1 VSAASQNV
9 PAIAHLPEPKPNSYQ
24 YSQNF
29 IDLPDIASPNDI
41 QNLLNYDEAYRRQIE
56 NDLILKEA
64 HEHLKGKLELQK
76 KQQAAA
82 FDLHQLALAE
92 KFSPL
97 RIIVPD
103 EEHTEVSFKLLLFKK
118 PINFFLSLIS

>member
-1 VSAASQNV
+1 M
-9 PAIAHLPEPKPNSYQ
+9 
-24 YSQNF
+24 
-29 IDLPDIASPNDI
+29 
-41 QNLLNYDEAYRRQIE
+41 NYDEAYRRQIE

-76 KQQAAA
+76 KQEAVA
-82 FDLHQLALAE
+82 FDLHQHALAE

-103 EEHTEVSFKLLLFKK
+103 EENSEVRLKNFYFLK
-118 PINFFLSLIS
+118 IN

>member
-1 VSAASQNV
+1 MSAASQNV
-9 PAIAHLPEPKPNSYQ
+9 PSIVQLPEPKPNSYL

-29 IDLPDIASPNDI
+29 IDLPDIASPNEY
-41 QNLLNYDEAYRRQIE
+41 QSLLNYDEAYRRQVE

-82 FDLHQLALAE
+82 FDLHQHALAE
-92 KFSPL
+92 QFSPL
-97 RIIVPD
+97 RIVVPD
-103 EEHTEVSFKLLLFKK
+103 EESTEVNTFIF
-118 PINFFLSLIS
+118 